1 MRDPATPPAA
11 SAGPSARDALSTQP
25 AAQPPATPASLDAHG
40 FDPADFEWRPVPRR
54 PRADGWSPDVQRAFV
69 EALADTG
76 LVSAACQAVD
86 MSVASAYR
94 LRRAPGAESFARAW
108 DAALDAAA
116 DHLAAVAFSRALEG
130 VDVPVFDRDGCRIG
144 ARRQYNDRL
153 LMFLL
158 RAYRPERFGRV
169 ERAEAPAPTRPAEP
183 RPAAS
188 HPADP
193 RAAPAPALAQATAA
207 LFPVPLAEPH
217 RLMPPD
223 RLHAALDGAAA
234 MADLYRVHPDLDRE
248 RYVRPRTE
256 ADAPGALARREARA
270 RALAQGRGKPRR

>member
-11 SAGPSARDALSTQP
+11 PAGPSARDALSTP
-25 AAQPPATPASLDAHG
+25 PVAQPPATPPLDAHG
-40 FDPADFEWRPVPRR
+40 FDPDDFEWRPVPRR
-54 PRADGWSPDVQRAFV
+54 PRADGWSPDVQRRFV

-76 LVSAACQAVD
+76 LVSAACEAVD

-130 VDVPVFDRDGCRIG
+130 VDVPVFDRNGCRIG

-158 RAYRPERFGRV
+158 RAYRPERFGGV
-169 ERAEAPAPTRPAEP
+169 ERPRAPAPAQPAEP

-188 HPADP
+188 RPADP
-193 RAAPAPALAQATAA
+193 VAAPTAALAQATAA
-207 LFPVPLAEPH
+207 LFPVPPAEPH
-217 RLMPPD
+217 RLMPPEK
-223 RLHAALDGAAA
+223 LHAALDGAAA
-234 MADLYRVHPDLDRE
+234 MGDLYRTYPEFDRE
-248 RYVRPRTE
+248 HFVRPRVE
-256 ADAPGALARREARA
+256 ADGAEARA
-270 RALAQGRGKPRR
+270 YRPGPAPREFWE

>member
-11 SAGPSARDALSTQP
+11 PASPSARDALSTQP
-25 AAQPPATPASLDAHG
+25 AAQPPATPAPLDAHG
-40 FDPADFEWRPVPRR
+40 FDPADFEWRPVRR
-54 PRADGWSPDVQRAFV
+54 PRADGWSPDVQRRFV

-130 VDVPVFDRDGCRIG
+130 VEVPVFDRDGCRIG

-169 ERAEAPAPTRPAEP
+169 ERPQAPAPSRPAALHPAEP
-183 RPAAS
+183 SA
-188 HPADP
+188 
-193 RAAPAPALAQATAA
+193 APALALAGATAA
-207 LFPVPLAEPH
+207 LFPVPPAEPH

-234 MADLYRVHPDLDRE
+234 MADLYRAHPDLDRE

-256 ADAPGALARREARA
+256 ADGPEALARRDARA
-270 RALAQGRGKPRR
+270 RHPSRGRGKHGK